1 MLRARLAISLALL
14 PAFALGGCTRAE
26 ERGAEINSTTL
37 TVYLS
42 LPFQGAA
49 GAESQATADGARL
62 ALSRAGGRAGEFVVK
77 LSVLDDSRTGS
88 ERWDPEQ
95 TAANANAA
103 VRDRTTI
110 AYLGEGPSGA
120 TAISLPI
127 LNAAGIAQ
135 ISPTSGYTGLTQ
147 AAGGEK
153 GEPEKYYPSGVRSFA
168 RTIPVDREQLPVL
181 RSLVRDGDC
190 RRLALVDD
198 GDIDGR
204 GITTAIA
211 ATPSFGGATV
221 GDRTSLRADAKL
233 EPQKDAA
240 DLLSQSPDCLLVA
253 ADSTQR
259 FADLMDA
266 LHDTDPDLRLFA
278 ASGLATPETAEAI
291 APGTAR
297 RLKLVAPGGPRSPK
311 GDRIAAAYAK
321 SFGRPARASS
331 LYGYEAME
339 LALAA
344 VRAAGAKGNNRE
356 AVERSLFALGKRAG
370 PFGSYRL
377 TAEGDVSP
385 GEYVPVTIG
394 DGRLVAAQASP

>member
-1 MLRARLAISLALL
+1 MLRAHLAVGLALL
-14 PAFALGGCTRAE
+14 LALALGACTRAE
-26 ERGAEINSTTL
+26 ERGAETNSDTL

-62 ALSRAGGRAGEFVVK
+62 ALSRAGGRAGGFIVK
-77 LSVLDDSRTGS
+77 LSVLDDARTGS

-95 TAANANAA
+95 TAENANIA

-147 AAGGEK
+147 EAGAEK

-168 RTIPVDREQLPVL
+168 RPIPADRKQLPPL
-181 RSLVRDGDC
+181 RSLIETGGC

-198 GDIDGR
+198 GGIDGR
-204 GITTAIA
+204 GITTAVA
-211 ATPSFGGATV
+211 AAPSFGGAVV
-221 GDRTSLRADAKL
+221 GDRTSLRVDEEL
-233 EPQKDAA
+233 GPQKEAA
-240 DLLSQSPDCLLVA
+240 ELLSSDPDCVLLA
-253 ADSTQR
+253 AHSAQR
-259 FADLMDA
+259 FAELMDA
-266 LHDTDPDLRLFA
+266 LHAADPALRLFA
-278 ASGLATPETAEAI
+278 AAGLATPEVAEAI

-297 RLKLVAPGGPRSPK
+297 RLRLVAPGGPRSPK

-321 SFGRPARASS
+321 RFGRPARASS

-344 VRAAGAKGNNRE
+344 VRAAGARGNNRE
-356 AVERSLFALGKRAG
+356 AVERSLFTLGEREG

-377 TAEGDVSP
+377 TAQGDVSE
-385 GEYVPVTIG
+385 GLYAPVMVR
-394 DGRLVAAQASP
+394 DGRLGPAPTTP